1 MTDTFVSPKWARELL
16 RFLSV
21 KSQFL
26 LWGNVYDVYPLEI
39 EEGVVA
45 TYRLCDFLQETLKHE
60 GYSLIVKYEPIIG
73 FSLLEGTP
81 DLFEKATGMR
91 IDENGGPIKAS
102 LSEAAKAIEQ
112 LVGADRGSCAVLLNF
127 SSRLGDLCGKEAQ
140 DFYYYMFRLGGSA
153 SPGIPSTTA
162 DGDPNPSI
170 PPSPRYNPV
179 IWILDKENDLPAWF
193 ALDNQRLRV
202 LPLPKPDHEI
212 RRRIAESVSPMIAG
226 YNDMEESRREEMISI
241 FVSQTSGLFAE
252 EIVSIG
258 QLARKEEI
266 PFGDIGDAI
275 RGYKI
280 GVVENLWAKLDFQ
293 RIARAEERLGERVKG
308 QEHAIRHAANILK
321 RSVFNLSGAQFSR
334 YSQRPKG
341 VLFFAGPTGVGKTE
355 LAKAITELVFG
366 SPTNYI
372 RFDMSEFGQEHSD
385 QRLIGAPPGYVG
397 YDVGGELTNA
407 VKQNPFSVVLFDEIE
422 KANPKILDMFLQILD
437 DGRLSSGRGETVYFS
452 ECLIVFTSN
461 LGIYE
466 KQSDGRKV
474 QKVSPEMDYGKV
486 TESIIVAIDD
496 FFKYE
501 INRPEI
507 LNRIGKNIV
516 VFDFIRPETAERIF
530 ETMLGNILFR
540 LEDTHGIILDID
552 EEIKKKLIDYVCS
565 DLSMGGRGIGNNL
578 EEILVNPLS
587 RALFDEKIHSGENER
602 IRLEEIQKNEEGWS
616 VRIKRNVK

>member
-1 MTDTFVSPKWARELL
+1 MTDTFVSPKWSRELL
-16 RFLSV
+16 RFLPV

-39 EEGVVA
+39 EEGVV
-45 TYRLCDFLQETLKHE
+45 TPYRLCDFLQETLKRE
-60 GYSLIVKYEPIIG
+60 GYSLIVKYEPLIG

-91 IDENGGPIKAS
+91 IDENVGRTETS
-102 LSEAAKAIEQ
+102 LKKVAEQIEK
-112 LVGADRGSCAVLLNF
+112 LVGADRGRCAVLLNF
-127 SSRLGDLCGKEAQ
+127 SSRLGDLCGKDVQ

-162 DGDPNPSI
+162 DGDPTPSF
-170 PPSPRYNPV
+170 PHSSRYNPV

-212 RRRIAESVSPMIAG
+212 RRRITESVSKKITG
-226 YNDMEESRREEMISI
+226 YNEMEESRREEMISI

-258 QLARKEEI
+258 QLALKEEI
-266 PFGDIGDAI
+266 LFGDIGDAI

-293 RIARAEERLGERVKG
+293 RIARAEERLAERVKG

-466 KQSDGRKV
+466 KQPDGRKV